1 MMFRKKLACVMVIT
15 GLVQSPFTFAETRV
29 FERSSSMTMS
39 SLVKNVYDR
48 YLPQQKERA
57 QQQRIDANTEF
68 ANARF
73 ADTASINLEHYNDVI
88 GSSDGYQEW
97 QGSVDLPLWLPGQQQ
112 QQLALSQTLSAEL
125 PAYQQRLLLE
135 ASAKVR
141 NVLWPVVLAETEV
154 AQTWQ
159 TWQTAQDLEQNVA
172 SRVTAGELAGTE
184 ALLANS
190 HALEMQS
197 RYVQAQSA
205 LDLALASYQNQT
217 GENALPENFE
227 ETLSTQTT
235 LNSQHPYLALLDQK
249 IATLRTKQELARF
262 DGAINPNLS
271 LGIRRERGGHDE
283 SFTHSVG
290 VGISFALDDAVYRN
304 SNIATAG
311 ASLADADIER
321 LQLERELQAELLR
334 QRHQLQSKQQQLTL
348 MIEQEKSAQQY
359 LLLQQRAFDLGEI
372 DLVSLLRSQ
381 ALANDANNRKTG
393 LQIDIKHA
401 ISAVNQALGVSL

>member
-1 MMFRKKLACVMVIT
+1 MVIT